1 MIVRSDNHT
10 QSIFDRHYALKC
22 PHCGV
27 QSNISAVSIPRYEF
41 VFRFKPTKVGIVY
54 RCDSCNAPVFLRF
67 SIEHEFGNSRFIVD
81 ERYEEIELPQE
92 TFEFKYLPEPVET
105 DFREALVCY
114 SNRAHNGFAAM
125 CRRTV
130 QSAATDLGAEGRD
143 KVLAQL
149 KDLKE
154 MAQVDDETFKVLKQ
168 VIIDGHDGAHPHL
181 PCLNP
186 ARAAVLLEL
195 MKDVLYQL
203 YVRKGKLK
211 EASALRQTAIQ
222 TQENDSPGG

>member
-1 MIVRSDNHT
+1 MIVRNDNKP
-10 QSIFDRHYALKC
+10 QEVFDRHYALKC

-41 VFRFKPTKVGIVY
+41 VCRFKPTKVGIVY

-67 SIEHEFGNSRFIVD
+67 AVQPDCGNNRVIID
-81 ERYEEIELPQE
+81 EQYEEIELPQE
-92 TFEFKYLPEPVET
+92 TFEFKYLPELVET

-154 MAQVDDETFKVLKQ
+154 MAQVDDKTFKVLKQ

-181 PCLNP
+181 PRLNP

-195 MKDVLYQL
+195 LKDVLYQL

-222 TQENDSPGG
+222 AQENESPGD

>member
-81 ERYEEIELPQE
+81 ERYEEIELPRRRSNSSISRNLWKP
-92 TFEFKYLPEPVET
+92 TSVKPWSVIPT
-105 DFREALVCY
+105 ALITGSPRCAGAQ
-114 SNRAHNGFAAM
+114 SNRPPP
-125 CRRTV
+125 T
-130 QSAATDLGAEGRD
+130 
-143 KVLAQL
+143 
-149 KDLKE
+149 
-154 MAQVDDETFKVLKQ
+154 
-168 VIIDGHDGAHPHL
+168 
-181 PCLNP
+181 
-186 ARAAVLLEL
+186 
-195 MKDVLYQL
+195 
-203 YVRKGKLK
+203 
-211 EASALRQTAIQ
+211 
-222 TQENDSPGG
+222 